1 MPIVGTGDRLGD
13 HARDRV
19 GNALEHDREAAGVGE
34 RDRVVGERLRGVE
47 LLALHLEAAERV
59 DRLRREA
66 DVAHHRDLGVEDR
79 LHRVDALAA
88 AFELHRA
95 RTGAHERRRVV
106 HGLLAVHVIA
116 EPRQVGDDERVRT
129 RARDRARRDAPCRR
143 S

>member
-1 MPIVGTGDRLGD
+1 MPIVGTGTDSVII
-13 HARDRV
+13 ARDRV
-19 GNALEHDREAAGVGE
+19 GNALEHDREAAGLGE

-79 LHRVDALAA
+79 VHGVEPLAA

-95 RTGAHERRRVV
+95 RARAHERGRVA
-106 HGLLAVHVIA
+106 HGLS
-116 EPRQVGDDERVRT
+116 RFT
-129 RARDRARRDAPCRR
+129 W
-143 S
+143 